1 MARPQFVQRWTHRRS
16 SAEAMRAEHGYRR
29 RVGLLKLLIPAAA
42 AGIVISLVAWPMMIE
57 SSVGVTDL
65 ISEETL
71 VNGRDEMQNPRFV
84 GTDSANQPYT
94 VTAEVAMRPSNGDDT
109 IFLRMPEADIT
120 LKDGDYVN
128 VRADEGWYDR
138 DAETLKLDGAVNLF
152 TETGFKVQTESIVFD
167 LRDGS
172 ATGDE
177 PVQSQ
182 GPWGNLASQGI
193 RYRPEGQIFEFPG
206 RPTLVL
212 YPEAS
217 DTEG

>member
-1 MARPQFVQRWTHRRS
+1 MARPQFVQRWAHRRS
-16 SAEAMRAEHGYRR
+16 SADAMRAEHGYRR

-42 AGIVISLVAWPMMIE
+42 VGIVISLVAWPMMID
-57 SSVGVTDL
+57 SGDGVAGLFSKDALLT
-65 ISEETL
+65 
-71 VNGRDEMQNPRFV
+71 GRDEMQNPRFV
-84 GTDSANQPYT
+84 GTDSTNQPYT
-94 VTAEVAMRPSNGDDT
+94 VTADVALRPSDGGDR
-109 IFLRMPEADIT
+109 IFLMMPEADIT

-128 VRADEGWYDR
+128 IRADEGWYDR

-152 TETGFKVQTESIVFD
+152 TETGVKVQTESITFD

-172 ATGDE
+172 AQGNE

-182 GPWGNLASQGI
+182 GPWGNIASQGI
-193 RYRPEGQIFEFPG
+193 RYRSTGQIFEFPG

-212 YPEAS
+212 YPEAP

>member
-1 MARPQFVQRWTHRRS
+1 MARPQFIQRWTHRRS
-16 SAEAMRAEHGYRR
+16 SADAMRAERGYRR

-57 SSVGVTDL
+57 SSVDVSDL
-65 ISEETL
+65 VSEETL
-71 VNGRDEMQNPRFV
+71 INGRDEMQNPRFV

-128 VRADEGWYDR
+128 IRAREGWYDR

-152 TETGFKVQTESIVFD
+152 TDTGFKVQTESIVFD

-172 ATGDE
+172 AQGDE
-177 PVQSQ
+177 PVKSQ

-193 RYRPEGQIFEFPG
+193 RYRAEGQVFEFPG

>member
-1 MARPQFVQRWTHRRS
+1 MARPQFVQRWAHRGS
-16 SAEAMRAEHGYRR
+16 SAEAMRAEQGYRR
-29 RVGLLKLLIPAAA
+29 RLGLLRLLIPATAV
-42 AGIVISLVAWPMMIE
+42 GIVISLVAWPMMIN
-57 SSVGVTDL
+57 SGAGITSL
-65 ISEETL
+65 IDKDAL
-71 VNGRDEMQNPRFV
+71 LNGRDEMQNPRFV
-84 GTDSANQPYT
+84 GTDASNQPYT
-94 VTAEVAMRPSNGDDT
+94 VTADVARRPSDGGDR
-109 IFLRMPEADIT
+109 IFLMMPEADIT

-128 VRADEGWYDR
+128 IRADEGWYDR

-167 LRDGS
+167 LNDGS
-172 ATGDE
+172 AQGSD

-193 RYRPEGQIFEFPG
+193 RYRSEGQIFEFPG

-212 YPEAS
+212 YPETS